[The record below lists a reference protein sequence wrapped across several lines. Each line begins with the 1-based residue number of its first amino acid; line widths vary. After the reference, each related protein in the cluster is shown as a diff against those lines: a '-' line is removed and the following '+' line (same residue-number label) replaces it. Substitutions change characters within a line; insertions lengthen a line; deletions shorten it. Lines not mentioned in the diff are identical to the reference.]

1 MPTIHEIIHEIEAFA
16 PLELQESWDNCGLL
30 VGDTSVEAKGMLA
43 TIDVT
48 EAVVDEAIA
57 HGCNLIVA
65 HHPLIFGG
73 LKHITPKTD
82 VERVVIKALKNDV
95 AIYAAHTNMDVA
107 THGVSWRMSQ
117 KLGLINPKPLVL
129 QKSTLKKMVVF
140 VPADYAEAVRNALF
154 QAGAGHIGNY
164 DSCSFN
170 GNGTG
175 TFRGNENTNP
185 YVGTPGELHRE
196 EEVRIETV
204 VPAHKQRAVVA
215 ALLQA
220 HPYEEVAYDIY
231 SLENKNP
238 QIGLGVIAKTQ
249 SPVPFEDFL
258 QFVKTTFRC
267 SAIRHTAPVSSTVGT
282 VALCGGAGSS
292 FLSAAKAARADLFIT
307 GDFKYHQF
315 FETENQIAIA
325 DIGHYESEQFTK
337 ELFYE
342 IVTKKFSK
350 FAVRLSAVE
359 TNPITY
365 LF

>member
-30 VGDTSVEAKGMLA
+30 VGDASVEALGMLA

-57 HGCNLIVA
+57 RGCNLIVA

-73 LKHITPKTD
+73 LKHITPTTEA
-82 VERVVIKALKNDV
+82 ERVVIKAIKNDV
-95 AIYAAHTNMDVA
+95 AIYAAHTNIDIS
-107 THGVSWRMSQ
+107 THGVSWRMAQ

-129 QKSTLKKMVVF
+129 QKSTLKKLVVY
-140 VPADYAEAVRNALF
+140 VPVNHAEAVRNALF
-154 QAGAGHIGNY
+154 QAGAGHIGKY

-170 GNGTG
+170 ASGIG
-175 TFRGNENTNP
+175 TFKGDETTSP
-185 YVGTPGELHRE
+185 FVGMPGELHSE
-196 EEVRIETV
+196 DEVRIETV
-204 VPAHKQRAVVA
+204 VPTHKQKTVVA
-215 ALLQA
+215 AMLQA

-231 SLENKNP
+231 SIENKNP
-238 QIGLGVIAKTQ
+238 QIGLGVVAQTQ
-249 SPVPFEDFL
+249 SPVSFDDFL

-267 SAIRHTAPVSSTVGT
+267 TAIRYTTPVSPLVST

-315 FETENQIAIA
+315 FEAENQIAIA

>member
-1 MPTIHEIIHEIEAFA
+1 MPTIQEIISEIEAFA
-16 PLELQESWDNCGLL
+16 PLELQENWDNCGLL
-30 VGDTSVEAKGMLA
+30 VGDAHVEATGMLA
-43 TIDVT
+43 SIDVT
-48 EAVVDEAIA
+48 ESVVDEAIA
-57 HGCNLIVA
+57 QGCNLIVA

-73 LKHITPKTD
+73 LKRITPKTEI
-82 VERVVIKALKNDV
+82 ERIVIKAIKNDV

-107 THGVSWRMSQ
+107 AHGVSWRMSQ

-129 QKSTLKKMVVF
+129 QKSTLKKLVVY
-140 VPADYAEAVRNALF
+140 VPVSHAEGVRNALF
-154 QAGAGHIGNY
+154 QAGAGQIGNY

-170 GNGTG
+170 VNGVG
-175 TFRGNENTNP
+175 TFRGNETAKP
-185 YVGTPGELHRE
+185 FVGTPGALHRE
-196 EEVRIETV
+196 DEVRIESI
-204 VPAHKQRAVVA
+204 VPAYNQRAAIA
-215 ALLQA
+215 AMLEA

-238 QIGLGVIAKTQ
+238 QIGLGVVAQTENPI
-249 SPVPFEDFL
+249 PFDVFL
-258 QFVKTTFRC
+258 QFVKATFRC
-267 SAIRHTAPVSSTVGT
+267 ATIRHTAPVSPTVST

-315 FETENQIAIA
+315 FEAENQIAIA